1 MSVSKIFLVRR
12 VRGTVS
18 KALLMSIV
26 ARSVRCAGL
35 GALRPSCIVCVREV
49 RRVVVECCARKPCC
63 VGERGM
69 CGVMFARTS
78 LSSILTGLH
87 SREMGL

>member
-1 MSVSKIFLVRR
+1 MSVLKILLVRS
-12 VRGTVS
+12 VDGTVS

-35 GALRPSCIVCVREV
+35 GVFRPSSIVCVRLV
-49 RRVVVECCARKPCC
+49 RSVVVEWNVLKPCC

-69 CGVMFARTS
+69 CGVMFVRTS
-78 LSSILTGLH
+78 LSSILTGLQ

>member
-1 MSVSKIFLVRR
+1 MFVLFIFCVSR

-26 ARSVRCAGL
+26 ANRVRCAGL
-35 GALRPSCIVCVREV
+35 GVFRPSCICCVSVVRSVEV
-49 RRVVVECCARKPCC
+49 EWWALKPCC

-69 CGVMFARTS
+69 CGVMFVRTS
-78 LSSILTGLH
+78 LSSILRGLH
-87 SREMGL
+87 RREIGL